1 MAIYLGKLL
10 SSLESST
17 EFAGK
22 FKVTSV
28 PVFIPDF
35 NVLSCELFNFTFK
48 ILSWIF
54 LYYYYVKTKQ
64 NYNTI
69 TALCKKSTTVSI
81 IEYVAV
87 CSVRSRFAVKLIF
100 CIAFGSASS
109 ACCLLKSIAIYLK
122 QLIIILL

>member
-1 MAIYLGKLL
+1 M
-10 SSLESST
+10 
-17 EFAGK
+17 
-22 FKVTSV
+22 
-28 PVFIPDF
+28 
-35 NVLSCELFNFTFK
+35 
-48 ILSWIF
+48 LSWIF

-69 TALCKKSTTVSI
+69 TVPCKKSTTVSI

-87 CSVRSRFAVKLIF
+87 CSVRSTFAVKLIF

-109 ACCLLKSIAIYLK
+109 ACSLLKSIAIYLK